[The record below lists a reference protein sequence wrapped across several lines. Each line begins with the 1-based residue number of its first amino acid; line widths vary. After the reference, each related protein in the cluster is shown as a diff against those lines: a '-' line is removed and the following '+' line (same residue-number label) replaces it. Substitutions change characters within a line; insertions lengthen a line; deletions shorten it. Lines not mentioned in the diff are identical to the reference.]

1 MRARL
6 DHVGILVESLENVT
20 GKLKDLGLTCTGIEE
35 FPSEGT
41 REMYC
46 GGDASS
52 GRLLFLQPMG
62 EGPYAS
68 ALERRGPGLHHIALH
83 VENLERFIG
92 SLAGS
97 GWYLHTTSLESIRGY
112 NTAWL
117 ARPAIPTLLEIT
129 QPESVGTADDF
140 LVSKIEIPIENRH
153 SLVDALGIA
162 QIAPSTDQHCWL
174 TIADARLSV
183 DSLT

>member
-1 MRARL
+1 MRTRL
-6 DHVGILVESLENVT
+6 DHIGILVESLEKVT
-20 GKLKDLGLTCTGIEE
+20 GQLKDLGLACAGIEE

-46 GGDASS
+46 GGDESS
-52 GRLLFLQPMG
+52 GKLLFLQPIG

-68 ALERRGPGLHHIALH
+68 ALERRGPGLHHIALY

-97 GWYLHTTSLESIRGY
+97 GWYLHPSSLESIRGY

-129 QPESVGTADDF
+129 QLDSFETGADSV
-140 LVSKIEIPIENRH
+140 VSKIEIPIGNRH
-153 SLVDALGIA
+153 SLIDALGIA
-162 QIAPSTDQHCWL
+162 QIARSTDEHCWL
-174 TIADARLSV
+174 TVADARVSV